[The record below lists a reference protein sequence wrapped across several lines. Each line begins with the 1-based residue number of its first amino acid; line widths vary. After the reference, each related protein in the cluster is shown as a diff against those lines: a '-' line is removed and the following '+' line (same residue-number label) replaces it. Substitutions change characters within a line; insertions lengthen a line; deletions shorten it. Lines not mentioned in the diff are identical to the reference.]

1 MFWGCLSVSACI
13 PACRVIDLPVET
25 LPECALLFRWSR
37 VRLNMPGL
45 CIAVQMGKGS
55 FKYAWVLD
63 KLKAE
68 RERGITIDISLWKFE
83 TSKYYITIIDAPGHR
98 DFIKNMIT
106 GTSQVRTPTDL
117 VTSATAVYLCGKGW
131 SIS

>member
-1 MFWGCLSVSACI
+1 
-13 PACRVIDLPVET
+13 
-25 LPECALLFRWSR
+25 
-37 VRLNMPGL
+37 
-45 CIAVQMGKGS
+45 MGKGS

-83 TSKYYITIIDAPGHR
+83 TSKYYVTIIDAPGHR

-106 GTSQVRTPTDL
+106 GTSQVCKLNLEFQEFRRVFHGLRGIP
-117 VTSATAVYLCGKGW
+117 
-131 SIS
+131 